1 MKNNSNY
8 NAFSNFCLRPIL
20 EKEKLNKNN
29 FLDWSRNLRIVLK
42 HERKLDVLVT
52 PIPNEPT
59 LNVSAQDRA
68 DYEAAIERSLDV
80 TCLMLAFMVPELQ
93 KQLMD
98 MEAFHIFAQL

>member
-1 MKNNSNY
+1 MENNSNN
-8 NAFSNFCLRPIL
+8 NAFSNFGLRLIL
-20 EKEKLNKNN
+20 VKEKLNKNN

-42 HERKLDVLVT
+42 HLRKLDVFET

-59 LNVSAQDRA
+59 LNVFAQDRA
-68 DYEAAIERSLDV
+68 VYEAATERSLDV
-80 TCLMLAFMVPELQ
+80 TCLTLASIVPELQ